1 MKCQTMFSKKN
12 IKDNK
17 INFLSS
23 NKEIIIISTLSIFV
37 LMIILFLTNEEISI
51 YQKLFKISGYT
62 LITFI
67 TTFLYFYLAP
77 KLSTKLF
84 DNKNLTIIKFI
95 IIVFILLILISFS
108 NTIFYSLFL
117 NNNEY
122 NTIFNIFKK
131 HFFSTI
137 IIGTIPS
144 VIIYFYGKNIYLK
157 ENVNKLEKRAS
168 SINKQLIKIA
178 TEVPSTTKKIITLQ
192 GEGKNSLE
200 IDVNTILYFESIGNY
215 IHIYQENKEEAE
227 RIRTTLLNIEK
238 QLQNH
243 KFFVRNHRAFIVNIL
258 KTKNIINNQNKLQIE
273 LTNGLTLPI
282 SRSYK
287 DSFI

>member
-1 MKCQTMFSKKN
+1 MFSKKN

-51 YQKLFKISGYT
+51 YQKIFKISGYT

-67 TTFLYFYLAP
+67 TTFLYFYFAP
-77 KLSTKLF
+77 KLSSNLF

-122 NTIFNIFKK
+122 NTIFNVFKK

-144 VIIYFYGKNIYLK
+144 VIIYFYGKYIYLK

-168 SINKQLIKIA
+168 NINKQLIKIA

-243 KFFVRNHRAFIVNIL
+243 KVFVRNHRAFIVNIL
-258 KTKNIINNQNKLQIE
+258 KTKNIINDQNKLQIE

-287 DSFI
+287 NNFI

>member
-1 MKCQTMFSKKN
+1 MFSKKN

-51 YQKLFKISGYT
+51 YQKIFKISGYT

-84 DNKNLTIIKFI
+84 DNKNLTIFKFI

-117 NNNEY
+117 NNNEH
-122 NTIFNIFKK
+122 NTIFNVFKK

-168 SINKQLIKIA
+168 NINKQLIKIA

-200 IDVNTILYFESIGNY
+200 IDINTILYFESIGNY

-243 KFFVRNHRAFIVNIL
+243 KVFVRNHRAFIVNIL
-258 KTKNIINNQNKLQIE
+258 KIKNIINDQNKLQIE

-287 DSFI
+287 NNFI